1 MLSTAPTPQ
10 NRASRGRAR
19 GLKTRVGGFCR
30 RPATR
35 ARRFARQAAN
45 SHRVARV
52 AARKTASGCPIYA
65 GNNPLSLIDPSG
77 FEPGSASSTALG
89 GLNSWNPSGERY
101 VGIGEGHVQPLI
113 QGHRDPMNALNVGLS
128 VFPVA
133 ATVNVAGRVITTTLG
148 LGMAAN
154 GDLSGLALSL
164 PGSAAASRVAT
175 VATPHGLAVQ
185 ADTAA
190 ARAALQ
196 QAQSGATVYRQGS
209 FGVQNTADAQFWSFN
224 NPARTPGYS
233 GQMGMPGGAA
243 KPDWIM
249 GGTVRPGSPVITR
262 PAPGIGTNTG
272 GNMEAVVPPGG
283 VGNTWFHMPD

>member
-1 MLSTAPTPQ
+1 MLAGAFAPSRAGARMVETRAQNFFATATETRQETAPQVADPHQ
-10 NRASRGRAR
+10 GNLVCGYELASGYS
-19 GLKTRVGGFCR
+19 
-30 RPATR
+30 
-35 ARRFARQAAN
+35 QAA
-45 SHRVARV
+45 
-52 AARKTASGCPIYA
+52 
-65 GNNPLSLIDPSG
+65 
-77 FEPGSASSTALG
+77 E
-89 GLNSWNPSGERY
+89 
-101 VGIGEGHVQPLI
+101 
-113 QGHRDPMNALNVGLS
+113 
-128 VFPVA
+128 
-133 ATVNVAGRVITTTLG
+133 
-148 LGMAAN
+148 
-154 GDLSGLALSL
+154 
-164 PGSAAASRVAT
+164 SRLAT

-209 FGVQNTADAQFWSFN
+209 LGVQNTADAQFWSFN

-249 GGTVRPGSPVITR
+249 GGTVRPNSPVITR

-272 GNMEAVVPPGG
+272 GNIEAVVPPGG